1 MENKYDKIA
10 CTKYYNNNRELINAK
25 TKLRRAYQKFAETN
39 MVFADYVTN
48 DEKLKLIRE
57 YANKSFT
64 DFMATKPSTKEIMT
78 ESEKTLKH
86 VKQQNK
92 RRKSKRDWYT
102 ANREHCIAYSAAYR
116 KAAKNMESEGITKN
130 DPNFHEVLK
139 AKIAEEYNDCLTDK
153 HRPYKE
159 QSVVRVRIKDEPTEV
174 PVAEV
179 ESTTANADTIITIAG
194 DVNIE
199 PKITVHKD
207 EPNIVQTKQPS
218 EFTIMFKDGQF
229 IAFIVSIITAIL
241 MLTFMFISK

>member
-1 MENKYDKIA
+1 MESKYDKIA
-10 CTKYYNNNRELINAK
+10 CTKYYNNNRELVNAK

-39 MVFADYVTN
+39 MVFAEHVTH

-64 DFMATKPSTKEIMT
+64 DFMATKPSTKEIME
-78 ESEKTLKH
+78 ESEKTIKH

-92 RRKSKRDWYT
+92 RRKNKRNWYT

-116 KAAKNMESEGITKN
+116 KAAKNLESEGITKD
-130 DPNFHEVLK
+130 DPKFRTALK
-139 AKIAEEYNDCLTDK
+139 TKIAEEYNDCLTDE

-159 QSVVRVRIKDEPTEV
+159 QSVVRVRIKDEPAEV

-199 PKITVHKD
+199 PKITVHMD

-229 IAFIVSIITAIL
+229 IAFIISIITVLL
-241 MLTFMFISK
+241 MLTFMFTSK